1 MQYSNQ
7 APFNLSFSKNSVLI
21 RLIYINL
28 LVFIGTLL
36 IHLPFWLMRSSIDPV
51 EFVNNWFSAPSDLGE
66 LLIKPWTLISY
77 MFVHRSIGHI
87 LGNMLMLFFLGN
99 LFVQYLGERKL
110 WTLYITGGIAGG
122 LLYILF
128 YNIFPVF
135 NNVSAQ
141 NIGASAA
148 VMAIV
153 IAISTYKPNLEIRPF
168 GLFSLPLK
176 YLAAFLFIID
186 LISISN
192 SNSGGHIAHIGGA
205 LLGYFFTKQWMKG
218 KDITAWVARSTEFIV
233 AVFKPSNK
241 SKMKV
246 KHRRPVD
253 KYEYNGRKNS
263 DQEQIDAILD
273 KISRSGYD
281 SLSKKEKEMLFNASK
296 K

>member
-1 MQYSNQ
+1 MQYNNQ
-7 APFNLSFSKNSVLI
+7 HPFNFSFSKKSVLI

-28 LVFIGTLL
+28 IVFIGTLL
-36 IHLPFWLMRSSIDPV
+36 IHLPFWLMKSSIDPV
-51 EFVNNWFSAPSDLGE
+51 EFVKTWFSAPSDLGE
-66 LLIKPWTLISY
+66 LITKPWTLITY
-77 MFVHRSIGHI
+77 MFVHNSIGHI

-110 WTLYITGGIAGG
+110 WTLYITGGLAGG
-122 LLYILF
+122 LLYVIF
-128 YNIFPVF
+128 YNVFPVF

-153 IAISTYKPNLEIRPF
+153 IAISAYKPNLEIRPF

-205 LLGYFFTKQWMKG
+205 LLGYFFTKQWLKG
-218 KDITAWVARSTEFIV
+218 KDITAWVASTTSFII
-233 AVFKPSNK
+233 AVFKPSRK
-241 SKMKV
+241 SNMKV
-246 KHRRPVD
+246 KHRKSED
-253 KYEYNGRKNS
+253 KYEFNGRKNE
-263 DQEQIDAILD
+263 DQVKVDAILD

-281 SLSKKEKEMLFNASK
+281 SLSKKEKEILFKASK